1 LEAFVHESIT
11 SSYPPPHT
19 CITTA
24 ALFHDYCAIYGP
36 PPPMSLVEFE
46 AALNAGEL
54 DMATELAK
62 V

>member
-1 LEAFVHESIT
+1 
-11 SSYPPPHT
+11 
-19 CITTA
+19 
-24 ALFHDYCAIYGP
+24 
-36 PPPMSLVEFE
+36 MSLVEFE